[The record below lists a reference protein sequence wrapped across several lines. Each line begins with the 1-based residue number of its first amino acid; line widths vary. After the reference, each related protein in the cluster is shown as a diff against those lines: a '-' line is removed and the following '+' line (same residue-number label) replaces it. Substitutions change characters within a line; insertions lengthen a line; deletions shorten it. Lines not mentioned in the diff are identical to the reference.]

1 MSLPIKKRK
10 SKRQLLPNI
19 IALPI
24 PRLNVVSDRVRRMP
38 LDGTDVPP
46 GVFEAADALAVVI
59 ALVHSF
65 IDGDVVFSNI
75 SDWLYNLDGAIGELE
90 ASIIDGWFDKNP
102 TNATEG
108 VNLLLESANNVPDL
122 ESDIDD
128 FECIGAVRA
137 LIFWIEEIV
146 RRIHELCD
154 ICIRSIDSIAAEI
167 VFKDVRTLDYPFY

>member
-38 LDGTDVPP
+38 HDGTDVPP

-108 VNLLLESANNVPDL
+108 VILLLESANNVPDL
-122 ESDIDD
+122 D
-128 FECIGAVRA
+128 ECIGAVRA

-154 ICIRSIDSIAAEI
+154 ICIRSIDSIAAEN